1 MEPDRRKSSCIGV
14 LALVPIVFLALA
26 TARAQ
31 AATSP
36 DDAPLP
42 VRVVLREVSGLMDKA
57 AYDQAVAKLTAFR
70 ARGGPASADGR
81 PDPRG
86 YHHPLIDLAL
96 GNLYLL
102 KQEPE
107 PAKAPLRRVVSVW
120 PERIDAW
127 LNLAK
132 ACYESQAYA
141 EAASCFAKAY
151 EQASEKDPQY
161 LYFSAVAHLLDKS
174 YGQAV
179 TGFERLFA
187 AHPGQIKPEWRE
199 NFVQALLAA
208 DKPRRALPLVRNL
221 AAQTAGDARRRW
233 QELCLHL
240 YLQLEMA
247 PEARAYARQ
256 LVDDDPATAKWWK
269 ALAHVELAAANYTE
283 ALTALTIYGYL
294 TPLTPEERKLWADL
308 NLQLEIP
315 AQAAPV
321 YSASLALSMDRKTL
335 EKLVSAYR
343 QMGCSEEALAQ
354 LDRYGAADAD
364 PALLMLRADL
374 LYAARRFGDA
384 AGAYR
389 RAARGDRQEAGKAW
403 LMAGYAAWQ
412 SDDLESSR
420 QAFREAARFSRHK
433 QAALK
438 AMRQLE
444 AVN

>member
-1 MEPDRRKSSCIGV
+1 
-14 LALVPIVFLALA
+14 
-26 TARAQ
+26 
-31 AATSP
+31 
-36 DDAPLP
+36 
-42 VRVVLREVSGLMDKA
+42 MDKE
-57 AYDQAVAKLTAFR
+57 AYDQAVDKLTAFR
-70 ARGGPASADGR
+70 ARGGPAPADGR
-81 PDPRG
+81 PDPKG
-86 YHHPLIDLAL
+86 YHHPLIDLAM
-96 GNLYLL
+96 GNLFLL

-132 ACYESQAYA
+132 ACYETQAYA
-141 EAASCFAKAY
+141 EAARCFAAGY
-151 EQASEKDPQY
+151 ARSEGDDKDPRH
-161 LYFSAVAHLLDKS
+161 LYFSALAHLLDKS
-174 YGQAV
+174 YGQAIA
-179 TGFERLFA
+179 GFERLFA
-187 AHPGQIKPEWRE
+187 AHPGRIKPEWRE

-208 DKPRRALPLVRNL
+208 DKPRRALPLVRDL
-221 AAQTAGDARRRW
+221 ATQTAGDARRRW

-247 PEARAYARQ
+247 SEARAYARQ
-256 LVDDDPATAKWWK
+256 RVDDDPATAKWWK

-283 ALTALTIYGYL
+283 ALTALTVYGFL
-294 TPLTPEERKLWADL
+294 APLTAEEKRLWADL

-321 YSASLALSMDRKTL
+321 YRASLGRSMDRKTL

-343 QMGCSEEALAQ
+343 QMGCCEEALAQ
-354 LDRYGAADAD
+354 LDRYGATDAD

-389 RAARGDRQEAGKAW
+389 LAARGDRQMAGKAW

-412 SDDLESSR
+412 GDDLESSR
-420 QAFREAARFSRHK
+420 QAFRQAARFGRHK

-444 AVN
+444 ALN